1 MSCFCFVW
9 CIHDLYQTLSSAY
22 SAYHQPKPPP
32 QLHREA
38 VIDRW
43 KNRFVPKEFK
53 GWGAKHQKCSP
64 KNTFIFFLNSLPIY
78 VVVVL
83 LMLTSCFLVFLN
95 KKKSTESVNT
105 YKVWPIR
112 TNSCFIFSYYSVWKE
127 NHSLHRGFLHIAWKK
142 SFSFA
147 NVGYVNFQKASLTDT
162 AALSLHRLAVAKKA
176 AAFKGGSNRMIL

>member
-112 TNSCFIFSYYSVWKE
+112 TNSCFILLCVE
-127 NHSLHRGFLHIAWKK
+127 GEPL
-142 SFSFA
+142 
-147 NVGYVNFQKASLTDT
+147 
-162 AALSLHRLAVAKKA
+162 LAPRISAHCVEEVVFVCKCW
-176 AAFKGGSNRMIL
+176 IC